1 MAQAQETKK
10 NGGNA
15 RWRNK
20 LHFDIMLNSVFL
32 FIIGLSKPSS
42 TTSTSLSA
50 SNLVSNSNLS
60 SSFNSGLNTFGLNNS
75 YTGNNMNGGSNGVG
89 AFGNGGGGGGGTG
102 GGRGGGGGLGGGGG
116 GGGGISGAGS
126 WGGPSCK
133 LNWRQVWLSS
143 EKKKFCCFLA
153 TKDRHSPL
161 YSNGPEQWRRRW
173 RRRPFLLR
181 QRLEQLPQAV
191 SLGGTP
197 CGGPQRRRRRR
208 RRRAKG
214 PREREEKRRGR
225 RLRRRRGRRGADTKH
240 NGHLLIYFFSRGDM
254 PTPPGFW
261 CQCTCDFR
269 PAPLKKI
276 SQDNK

>member
-1 MAQAQETKK
+1 MFCAPWVFQSNFCFRLTILFKTQKLAKSEEEDIAGTYFKPQRANRIMAQAQETKK

-133 LNWRQVWLSS
+133 SNWRQVWLSS
-143 EKKKFCCFLA
+143 EKIF
-153 TKDRHSPL
+153 
-161 YSNGPEQWRRRW
+161 
-173 RRRPFLLR
+173 FLL
-181 QRLEQLPQAV
+181 LY
-191 SLGGTP
+191 
-197 CGGPQRRRRRR
+197 C
-208 RRRAKG
+208 
-214 PREREEKRRGR
+214 
-225 RLRRRRGRRGADTKH
+225 
-240 NGHLLIYFFSRGDM
+240 Y
-254 PTPPGFW
+254 
-261 CQCTCDFR
+261 
-269 PAPLKKI
+269 
-276 SQDNK
+276 